1 MRYRAILFLAFV
13 CAQPVTAQEPLT
25 IEQLMVDARRT
36 QLAVV
41 GDSRVSD
48 SGRGSRSR
56 GWGLA
61 LRHGLS
67 STVEINALYRETQ
80 RFEGTGPAE
89 VSAVTRRIAVGA
101 NWQILREAES
111 PALLMEIRANFVDG
125 LGLNGYRVGFMTYR
139 SIDPVV
145 LSLRVGR
152 QQYRDVRLADA
163 ELQRG
168 GSWLFEPR
176 VSFAV
181 NHQVT
186 LYGGLFGTFSDATR
200 LGNAELGTVRQNV
213 GINGGFAYAPT
224 PKHTIFVNAETAAD
238 SGSTVLGVQWY
249 YTF

>member
-1 MRYRAILFLAFV
+1 MRYRAILFLAFAS
-13 CAQPVTAQEPLT
+13 AQPVAAQEPLT

-36 QLAVV
+36 QLAMVA
-41 GDSRVSD
+41 DSRASD
-48 SGRGSRSR
+48 SGRGSRGR

-67 STVEINALYRETQ
+67 SAVEVNALYRESQ
-80 RFEGTGPAE
+80 QFEGTGPAE
-89 VSAVTRRIAVGA
+89 VATVTRRVSVGA
-101 NWQILREAES
+101 NWRILREAEL
-111 PALLMEIRANFVDG
+111 PALLMEIRANFIDG
-125 LGLNGYRVGFMTYR
+125 RGLDGYQMGFTTYR

-145 LSLRVGR
+145 LSLRAGR
-152 QQYRDVRLADA
+152 QQYRNVALGGV

-168 GSWLFEPR
+168 GNWFLEPR

-200 LGNAELGTVRQNV
+200 LGESELGTVRQNV

-224 PKHTIFVNAETAAD
+224 PKQTIFVNAETAAN